1 MPDPESKMEPERTM
15 MTVQNRLTELDQSV
29 EELEDRVYSH
39 SLEFFEDSVEELE
52 SRVEELESRV
62 EELESRVEELESRV
76 KELESHERTHKSMR
90 EQFAGAQAR
99 HVAKALG
106 RWTWHDILVYDNLP
120 QFGTG
125 EYIDSMQTPNTNE

>member
-15 MTVQNRLTELDQSV
+15 MAVQNRLTELDRS
-29 EELEDRVYSH
+29 
-39 SLEFFEDSVEELE
+39 
-52 SRVEELESRV
+52 
-62 EELESRVEELESRV
+62 VEELESRV
-76 KELESHERTHKSMR
+76 KELESHERTQKSMR

>member
-1 MPDPESKMEPERTM
+1 M
-15 MTVQNRLTELDQSV
+15 MAVQNRLTELDRSV
-29 EELEDRVYSH
+29 EELEDRVYS
-39 SLEFFEDSVEELE
+39 LEFLEDS
-52 SRVEELESRV
+52 
-62 EELESRVEELESRV
+62 VEELESRV
-76 KELESHERTHKSMR
+76 KELESHERTQKSMR